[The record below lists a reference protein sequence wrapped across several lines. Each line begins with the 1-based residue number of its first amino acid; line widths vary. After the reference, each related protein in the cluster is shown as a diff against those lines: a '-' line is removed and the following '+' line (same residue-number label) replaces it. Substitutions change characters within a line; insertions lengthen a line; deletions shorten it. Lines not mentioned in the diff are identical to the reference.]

1 MHNELENS
9 QKKYNNN
16 EKKKMAEPVKVLN
29 KKELNLKKF
38 SLFCPTNS
46 HFKKSSPLCHVKSED

>member
-1 MHNELENS
+1 MDTQWARKFS
-9 QKKYNNN
+9 KKYNNN

-38 SLFCPTNS
+38 FLYFVQLILISRNPVHCDT
-46 HFKKSSPLCHVKSED
+46 

>member
-1 MHNELENS
+1 MHSGLENS
-9 QKKYNNN
+9 QKKYNND
-16 EKKKMAEPVKVLN
+16 EKKKMAGPVKVI
-29 KKELNLKKF
+29 KKNWILKKF